1 MGGILA
7 EALKLFNVDTL
18 GLSSNPSLLTR
29 LALKTPKLPTDF
41 PSMAEA
47 FCVFTLASL
56 TSSALGTT
64 FQHTWDYGTYD
75 PRANKDLFHDY
86 GRVEVFRASISS
98 QQYTS
103 GHIDDWQKAFY
114 AVLAFVFV
122 TNLMCL
128 VYFVF
133 HLGLVADFT
142 EPENHFALA
151 INSPPTEKMVGS
163 CVDGPQRRHMGVR
176 WRISAIAN
184 SSGYCFEPVPS
195 EASGNTQTTSG
206 VYQRVSPH
214 E

>member
-1 MGGILA
+1 MGPILA
-7 EALKLFNVDTL
+7 EALKLFNVDTI
-18 GLSSNPSLLTR
+18 GLSSNPSLVTR
-29 LALKTPKLPTDF
+29 LTLKKPELPTDF
-41 PSMAEA
+41 PSMAEV

-56 TSSALGTT
+56 SSSALGTT
-64 FQHTWDYGTYD
+64 FQHKWDYGAFD
-75 PRANKDLFHDY
+75 PQSNKDLFHDY
-86 GRVEVFRASISS
+86 GRVEVFHASISS

-128 VYFVF
+128 LYFVF
-133 HLGLVADFT
+133 HFGLVADFT
-142 EPENHFALA
+142 ESENHFALA

-163 CVDGPQRRHMGVR
+163 AVDGPHRSHMAVR
-176 WRISAIAN
+176 WRISAVAN
-184 SSGYCFEPVPS
+184 SSGYCFEPVSS
-195 EASGNTQTTSG
+195 ESTGSTQTQSG